1 MTARRG
7 ITGTSRM
14 LEIPAILLVSCAL
27 LLAACATQ
35 EKVQK
40 AKGHYQ
46 EGVANLD
53 SDRQHAFVAFQ
64 KAVQLN
70 PNHKESHYSL
80 GHLYALQ
87 SKYPQAAEE
96 FEQAV
101 RIDPNYSEAHNYLG
115 QVLERQ
121 NRWADAI
128 REYRQALGNPLFAT
142 PDLSWFNLGRALA
155 HEGDMEGAAQAFEDA
170 TLITPPSVPPA
181 VLALELGRTYS
192 KLGYETKAK
201 ETLARVKTL
210 DKGGP
215 YAMEAGRLM
224 ERLKP

>member
-1 MTARRG
+1 MTG
-7 ITGTSRM
+7 ISMRLGAS
-14 LEIPAILLVSCAL
+14 ALVFVSVGL
-27 LLAACATQ
+27 LLAACATVS
-35 EKVQK
+35 EDKVQK

-46 EGVANLD
+46 EGIANLET
-53 SDRQHAFVAFQ
+53 DRQHAFVAFQ

-87 SKYPQAAEE
+87 QKYPQAADE
-96 FEQAV
+96 FEHAV
-101 RIDPNYSEAHNYLG
+101 RIDPTYSEAHNYLG
-115 QVLERQ
+115 QVFERQ

-128 REYRQALGNPLFAT
+128 REYRQALGNPLYST

-155 HEGDMEGAAQAFEDA
+155 HEGDMEGAVQAFEDA

-181 VLALELGRTYS
+181 VLALELGRAYS

-215 YAMEAGRLM
+215 YSVEAGRLM

>member
-1 MTARRG
+1 MRLGAPALVFVSVG
-7 ITGTSRM
+7 LM
-14 LEIPAILLVSCAL
+14 LT
-27 LLAACATQ
+27 ACATVSAD
-35 EKVQK
+35 KVQK

-46 EGVANLD
+46 EGIANLET
-53 SDRQHAFVAFQ
+53 DRQHAFVAFQ

-87 SKYPQAAEE
+87 QKYPQAAEE
-96 FEQAV
+96 FEHAV

-115 QVLERQ
+115 QVFERQ

-128 REYRQALGNPLFAT
+128 KEYRQALGNPLYNT

-181 VLALELGRTYS
+181 VLALELGRAYS

-201 ETLARVKTL
+201 DTLARVQTL

-215 YAMEAGRLM
+215 YAVEAGRLM